1 MYNHRMGRVN
11 TLIFVSGCIVCI
23 DGIDETSV
31 NLWLPIKHSPDQWAR
46 KQRTLWE
53 YIKLD
58 SNPLSPKTLIYPEP
72 YWSMKPI
79 SPAKT

>member
-1 MYNHRMGRVN
+1 MN

-58 SNPLSPKTLIYPEP
+58 SNPLISKDTDLSGTLLVDEANIAGQNV
-72 YWSMKPI
+72 KV
-79 SPAKT
+79 AR